1 MKRLTI
7 IITILCS
14 LSAASAQKKVID
26 GVVWI
31 VGENSILKSEVEE
44 QRQMANYNGVKFD
57 GDPNCLIAEQIA
69 VQQLFLHQ
77 ASLDSIVA
85 NEGQVLQK
93 VHQRDT
99 RRAFRS
105 HQTADG
111 SAGSTAEN
119 YRQQQNVSFGGA

>member
-14 LSAASAQKKVID
+14 LSATNAQKKVID

-57 GDPNCLIAEQIA
+57 GDPTCLIA
-69 VQQLFLHQ
+69 
-77 ASLDSIVA
+77 
-85 NEGQVLQK
+85 
-93 VHQRDT
+93 
-99 RRAFRS
+99 
-105 HQTADG
+105 
-111 SAGSTAEN
+111 
-119 YRQQQNVSFGGA
+119 